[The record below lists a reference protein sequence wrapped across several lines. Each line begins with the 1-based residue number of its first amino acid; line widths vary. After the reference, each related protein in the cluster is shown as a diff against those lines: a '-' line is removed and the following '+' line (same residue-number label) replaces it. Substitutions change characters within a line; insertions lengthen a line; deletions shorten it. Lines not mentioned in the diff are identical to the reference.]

1 MTEDNI
7 VEPGSEDPA
16 RQTDEGSSTDQ
27 GGEDTDFTAFEE
39 DFGDGSDLVKLQKE
53 LDEAQEERSRSRAET
68 YNVRQE
74 YGNDVRRSKEE
85 AANRQTAARED
96 VVEELLP
103 VLDDIEAAR
112 AAGELADG
120 PFAAIADKFEEI
132 LGGRFGLVQF
142 GAPGEVFDPTL
153 HDALM
158 AQANPNVEEAV
169 IATVLQ
175 PGFKVGD
182 RVLRPTKVIVDNPA

>member
-53 LDEAQEERSRSRAET
+53 LDEAQEELSRSRAET

-74 YGNDVRRSKEE
+74 YGNYVRRSKEE

-132 LGGRFGLVQF
+132 LGGRCGL
-142 GAPGEVFDPTL
+142 
-153 HDALM
+153 
-158 AQANPNVEEAV
+158 
-169 IATVLQ
+169 
-175 PGFKVGD
+175 
-182 RVLRPTKVIVDNPA
+182 